1 MPTIDMYATGQN
13 IKSMVKK
20 QKITVNKMQEAFGF
34 NTPQA
39 IYKWYRGDAMPTI
52 DNFIILAA
60 VLNTTIDNIIVTTT
74 AA

>member
-39 IYKWYRGDAMPTI
+39 IYKCTGVMRCQQL
-52 DNFIILAA
+52 IISSSWQQS
-60 VLNTTIDNIIVTTT
+60 
-74 AA
+74 

>member
-34 NTPQA
+34 NTPHLQMVP
-39 IYKWYRGDAMPTI
+39 G
-52 DNFIILAA
+52 
-60 VLNTTIDNIIVTTT
+60 
-74 AA
+74 